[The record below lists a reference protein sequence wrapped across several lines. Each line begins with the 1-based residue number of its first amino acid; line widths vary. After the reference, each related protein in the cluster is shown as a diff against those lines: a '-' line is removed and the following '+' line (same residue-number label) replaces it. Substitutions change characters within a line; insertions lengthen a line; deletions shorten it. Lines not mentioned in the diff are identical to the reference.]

1 MSEKLTVISEELN
14 CVEELQ
20 ETRIEAAI
28 APNNVLLRRVRC
40 LAKIRRRRRW
50 QRQRQVQLRCGAH
63 LRLLRSAAAV
73 PPSTSALHRHC
84 GVAEVQRAVGEHP
97 QPTDETASC
106 VGHGVVLGCSG
117 RSPLFA
123 PDIQILDLRQR
134 SLCFSSRLW
143 AQLAIKWNEW
153 ELMAGLLSI
162 DRAENNNLML
172 ESLKRTSCRRSS
184 RKPPTAASKRRSFE
198 ETPVTDVLRRDV
210 HRFGSLPSKA
220 LVLQH

>member
-1 MSEKLTVISEELN
+1 MCRGTSRDEDRGGN
-14 CVEELQ
+14 CPEQRTLAAGSLP
-20 ETRIEAAI
+20 RKDPKEAA
-28 APNNVLLRRVRC
+28 LG
-40 LAKIRRRRRW
+40 

-84 GVAEVQRAVGEHP
+84 GVTEVVEVQRAVGEHP

-134 SLCFSSRLW
+134 SLCFSSRLISW
-143 AQLAIKWNEW
+143 QSSGQNGLNEW
-153 ELMAGLLSI
+153 EWMAGLLST